1 MRRRS
6 LRLLVVVLAVAV
18 VAAVA
23 VVSASGGTNRKGTSL
38 IAIIG
43 VLRRPQTQADLSIG
57 PFQHYAVL
65 SFPGNPYTPVKSLI
79 RLAASPSGASKVF
92 LVPMRRLGND
102 GNANLRLGLIAA
114 GGTCCGSAAA
124 ILAHGEWISG
134 SGPESL
140 VVVVPDG
147 VAKVTA
153 LISRPPT
160 FKHSYAISATVHNN
174 VAVFMRA
181 PTAIES
187 PTALVWYGP
196 TGNIIKRTK

>member
-1 MRRRS
+1 MRGRP
-6 LRLLVVVLAVAV
+6 LRLLTAVTAVAV
-18 VAAVA
+18 LAAGA
-23 VVSASGGTNRKGTSL
+23 VVSASGGTAKRSRDL
-38 IAIIG
+38 AAVLG

-57 PFQHYAVL
+57 PLQRYAVL

-79 RLAASPSGASKVF
+79 RLVASPSGASKVF
-92 LVPMRRLGND
+92 LVPMRRLRTD
-102 GNANLRLGLIAA
+102 GNGNLKLALIAA

-134 SGPESL
+134 NGPESL

-153 LISRPPT
+153 LIGRPPT
-160 FKHSYAISATVHNN
+160 SKYTYASATVHNN

-181 PTAIES
+181 PTAIEN
-187 PTALVWYGP
+187 PTTLAWYGP
-196 TGNIIKRTK
+196 TGNIFKRIK